1 MRRRGAEILPVKTS
15 ARLLVSD
22 VGAMLGAC
30 EAGAGIAQIMQL
42 GSRHLI
48 ESGALVELFP
58 DWPDELF
65 GLYVL
70 YPSRHHRAAK
80 VRTFIDFCAEVIAR
94 ERA

>member
-1 MRRRGAEILPVKTS
+1 VLPVKTS

-65 GLYVL
+65 ALYVL
-70 YPSRHHRAAK
+70 YPSRRHLAAK
-80 VRTFIDFCAEVIAR
+80 VRAFIDFCVEVIENR
-94 ERA
+94 RA